1 MFKTRKNPPAF
12 AAWILARTIRS
23 EDRLSILSDFSEIY
37 KELAGE
43 QGYLTA
49 YRWYWAQ
56 VVRSIPMFILNI
68 LYWRFMMF
76 KSYLKMTVRIFRRH
90 KVYSFIN
97 IAGLSLGMTVCILI
111 LLWVRSELSFDRF
124 HKNTDRI
131 FRVVRVWPTE
141 NAYGPEGPGPLG
153 PALKADY
160 PEIINMSRIFPPP
173 ESPLRYED
181 KAFHVKALGVDPSF
195 LDIFSFP
202 IVRGNNKT
210 SFEDPDFILLTEET
224 AKKYFGDEDPIGKVV
239 RYEWWSRWLEF
250 HVTGIIENVPSN
262 SHLQFDALIPFD
274 FVTASGMTIDTWD
287 AIAYHAYVQLEEN
300 TDYKVLNT
308 KINGVMKKYAP
319 DSTAEIHLE
328 PLTRIHLY
336 DYFGGGPITYVYIF
350 SIIGIL
356 ILIIACINFMNLST
370 ARSMTRAKEVGI
382 RKVIGSSRRQLIQQF
397 FGESIMLSLLAL
409 CMALV
414 LAKPLLPSVNRI
426 IGTSINAQFSPSII
440 PILIGSALLTGLVA
454 GSYPAFLLSGFQPVS
469 TIKGTGQLTS
479 RRSSLR
485 RILVIAQFVISI
497 VLIICVTFIYR
508 QLDFIRNRELGFQK
522 THILTLTMGGSF
534 WDKYQT
540 IKNELLSNPRIQS
553 MTQTNF
559 SFPSG
564 YGTDHVWWE
573 GKEDNEN
580 VFMSIRSVDFDF
592 QKTFDIEM
600 VEGRF
605 FSRDFPTDVEESFIL
620 NEKAVEFMG
629 LESPVGKAFS
639 CQIPFGEGKGKIIGV
654 VKDFHFQSLHREIQ
668 PLIVMIHPYW
678 LSHCHFK
685 ISSED
690 IPATLAFIDS
700 KLKEFVPEFP
710 FELRFLEEDID
721 RLYRTEQRI
730 GSLVRYGAILAVFV
744 ACLGLFGLAS
754 FNAEQRTK
762 EIGVRKVLGAS
773 VSGIVFLFSKE
784 FAKWALLA
792 NAIAWPVSYFVM
804 RKWMQSFAYRIP
816 LAWEIFV
823 LSAGLALMI
832 ALLTVSYQAVK
843 AATSNPVDSLRYE

>member
-1 MFKTRKNPPAF
+1 MIKTRKTPPAF
-12 AAWILARTIRS
+12 AAWILAQTIRS
-23 EDRLSILSDFSEIY
+23 EDRFSILSDFSEIC
-37 KELAGE
+37 KELARE
-43 QGYLTA
+43 QGYQIA
-49 YRWYWAQ
+49 CRWYWTQ
-56 VVRSIPMFILNI
+56 VVRSIPMFILNT
-68 LYWRFMMF
+68 LYWRFIMF
-76 KSYLKMTVRIFRRH
+76 KSYLTMTVRIFRRH

-97 IAGLSLGMTVCILI
+97 IAGFSLGMTVCILI
-111 LLWVRSELSFDRF
+111 LLWVKSELSFDRF
-124 HKNTDRI
+124 HENTDRI
-131 FRVVRVWPTE
+131 FRVLRVWPTE

-160 PEIINMSRIFPPP
+160 PEIINMSRLFPPP
-173 ESPLRYED
+173 ARPLRYED
-181 KAFHVKALGVDPSF
+181 KVFHVKALGVDPSF

-202 IVRGNNKT
+202 LIRGNNQT
-210 SFEDPDFILLTEET
+210 SFEDPDFILLTKET
-224 AKKYFGDEDPIGKVV
+224 AKKYFGDEDPIGKVM

-250 HVTGIIENVPSN
+250 HVTGIIESVPSN
-262 SHLQFDALIPFD
+262 SHLQFEALIPFD
-274 FVTASGMTIDTWD
+274 FVTASGMAIDTWD

-300 TDYKVLNT
+300 TDYKVLDT
-308 KINGVMKKYAP
+308 KINSVMRKYTP

-350 SIIGIL
+350 SIIGLL
-356 ILIIACINFMNLST
+356 ILVIACINFMNLSM
-370 ARSMTRAKEVGI
+370 ARSTTRAKEVGM
-382 RKVIGSSRRQLIQQF
+382 RKVVGSSRRQLIHQF
-397 FGESIMLSLLAL
+397 LGESIVLSLLAL
-409 CMALV
+409 GMASVLV
-414 LAKPLLPSVNRI
+414 KLLLPSVNRV
-426 IGTSINAQFSPSII
+426 IGTSINTQFSPSII
-440 PILIGSALLTGLVA
+440 SLLIGSALLTGLVA

-469 TIKGTGQLTS
+469 AIKGTDQLTS
-479 RRSSLR
+479 KSSSLR
-485 RILVIAQFVISI
+485 RILVITQFVISI

-534 WDKYQT
+534 WDKYQP
-540 IKNELLSNPRIQS
+540 IKHELLSNPRILS

-564 YGTDHVWWE
+564 YGTSHVWWE
-573 GKEDNEN
+573 GKEDKEN

-605 FSRDFPTDVEESFIL
+605 FSRDFSTDVLESFIL

-639 CQIPFGEGKGKIIGV
+639 CQIPFAEGKGKIIGV

-690 IPATLAFIDS
+690 MPATLAFIDL

-721 RLYRTEQRI
+721 RLYGTEQRI
-730 GSLVRYGAILAVFV
+730 GTLVRYGTILAVFV
-744 ACLGLFGLAS
+744 ACLGLFGLAT

-773 VSGIVFLFSKE
+773 VSGIVFLFSTE
-784 FAKWALLA
+784 FAKWVLLA

-804 RKWMQSFAYRIP
+804 RKWMQGFAYRIP
-816 LAWEIFV
+816 LAWEVFV

>member
-49 YRWYWAQ
+49 CCWYWAQ
-56 VVRSIPMFILNI
+56 VVRSIPMFILNS

-97 IAGLSLGMTVCILI
+97 IAGLSLGMTVCVLI

-124 HKNTDRI
+124 HKNADRI

-160 PEIINMSRIFPPP
+160 PEIINMARLFPPP
-173 ESPLRYED
+173 ERPLRYED
-181 KAFHVKALGVDPSF
+181 KVFHVKALGVDPSF

-210 SFEDPDFILLTEET
+210 SFEDPNFILLTEET

-250 HVTGIIENVPSN
+250 HVTGIIGDVPSN

-274 FVTASGMTIDTWD
+274 FVTASGMTIDTWG
-287 AIAYHAYVQLEEN
+287 AIAYHAYVQLEGN
-300 TDYKVLNT
+300 TDYQVLNT
-308 KINGVMKKYAP
+308 KIKGVMKKYAP

-336 DYFGGGPITYVYIF
+336 DYFGGGPITYIYIF
-350 SIIGIL
+350 SIIGVL

-370 ARSMTRAKEVGI
+370 ARSITRAKEVGI

-397 FGESIMLSLLAL
+397 FGESIVLSILAL
-409 CMALV
+409 GMALV
-414 LAKPLLPSVNRI
+414 LAKLLLPSVNRV
-426 IGTSINAQFSPSII
+426 IGTSINAEFSPSII
-440 PILIGSALLTGLVA
+440 PILIGSALLTGFVA

-469 TIKGTGQLTS
+469 AIKGTDQLTS

-497 VLIICVTFIYR
+497 VLIICITFIYK

-534 WDKYQT
+534 WDKYET

-580 VFMSIRSVDFDF
+580 VFMSIHSVDFDF

-605 FSRDFPTDVEESFIL
+605 FSRDFPTDVGESFIL

-639 CQIPFGEGKGKIIGV
+639 CQIPFVEGKGKIIGV

-668 PLIVMIHPYW
+668 PLIIMFHPYW

-690 IPATLAFIDS
+690 IPATLAFIDL
-700 KLKEFVPEFP
+700 KLKEFIPEFP

-721 RLYRTEQRI
+721 RLYGTEQRI
-730 GSLVRYGAILAVFV
+730 GILIRYGTILAVFV
-744 ACLGLFGLAS
+744 ACLGLFGLATFS
-754 FNAEQRTK
+754 AEQRTK
-762 EIGVRKVLGAS
+762 EIGIRKVLGAS
-773 VSGIVFLFSKE
+773 VSGLVFLFSKE
-784 FAKWALLA
+784 FAKWVLLA

-804 RKWMQSFAYRIP
+804 RKWMQSFAYRIA
-816 LAWEIFV
+816 LGWEVFV
-823 LSAGLALMI
+823 FSAGLALMI

>member
-1 MFKTRKNPPAF
+1 MIKTKKKPPAF

-37 KELAGE
+37 KELAKE
-43 QGYLTA
+43 QGNLIA
-49 YRWYWAQ
+49 CRWYWAQ
-56 VVRSIPMFILNI
+56 VVRSIPIFILNI
-68 LYWRFMMF
+68 LYWRFIMF
-76 KSYLKMTVRIFRRH
+76 KSYLKMTFRIFRRH
-90 KVYSFIN
+90 KVFSFIN
-97 IAGLSLGMTVCILI
+97 IVGLSLGMTACILI

-124 HKNTDRI
+124 HKNADRI

-141 NAYGPEGPGPLG
+141 NAYGPEGPGTLG
-153 PALKADY
+153 PVLEANY
-160 PEIINMSRIFPPP
+160 PEIINMTRLFPPP
-173 ESPLRYED
+173 ERPLRYVD

-202 IVRGNNKT
+202 LVRGNYQT
-210 SFEDPDFILLTEET
+210 AFEDPNFILLTEKT
-224 AKKYFGDEDPIGKVV
+224 AKKYFGDEDPIGKVM

-250 HVTGIIENVPSN
+250 QVTGIIENVPSN
-262 SHLQFDALIPFD
+262 SHLQFEALIPFD

-300 TDYKVLNT
+300 TDYKVLDT
-308 KINGVMKKYAP
+308 KISGVMKKYSP

-336 DYFGGGPITYVYIF
+336 DYFRGGPITYVYIF
-350 SIIGIL
+350 SIIGVL

-409 CMALV
+409 GMASV
-414 LAKPLLPSVNRI
+414 LAKLLLPAVNRV

-440 PILIGSALLTGLVA
+440 SLLIGSAVLTGLVA

-469 TIKGTGQLTS
+469 SIKGRDQLTS
-479 RRSSLR
+479 KRSSLR
-485 RILVIAQFVISI
+485 RILVISQFVISI
-497 VLIICVTFIYR
+497 VLIICVIFIYR

-522 THILTLTMGGSF
+522 THVLSLTMGGSF
-534 WDKYQT
+534 WEKYQT

-553 MTQTNF
+553 LTQTNF

-592 QKTFDIEM
+592 QKTFDAEM

-605 FSRDFPTDVEESFIL
+605 FSRDFPTDVKESFIL

-639 CQIPFGEGKGKIIGV
+639 CQIPFAEGKGKIIGV

-668 PLIVMIHPYW
+668 PLIVMFHPYW
-678 LSHCHFK
+678 LSHCYIK

-710 FELRFLEEDID
+710 FELGFLEEDID
-721 RLYRTEQRI
+721 RLYGTEQRI
-730 GSLVRYGAILAVFV
+730 GTLVRYGTILAVFV
-744 ACLGLFGLAS
+744 ACLGLFGLAT

-762 EIGVRKVLGAS
+762 EIGIRKVLGAS

-784 FAKWALLA
+784 FARWVLLA
-792 NAIAWPVSYFVM
+792 NAIAWPISYFVM
-804 RKWMQSFAYRIP
+804 RKWMQAFAYRTP
-816 LAWEIFV
+816 LAWEVFV

-832 ALLTVSYQAVK
+832 ALLTVSFQAVK